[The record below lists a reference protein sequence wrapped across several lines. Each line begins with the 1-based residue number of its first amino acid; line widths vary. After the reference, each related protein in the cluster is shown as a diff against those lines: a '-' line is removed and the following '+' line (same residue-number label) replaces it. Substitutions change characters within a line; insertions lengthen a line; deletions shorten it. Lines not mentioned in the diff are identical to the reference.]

1 MDETGNAMAPW
12 TTLLRNTAPV
22 ALLAVLLT
30 ARAGAEDGAMES
42 DWLELVKGFKGS
54 TMGVEMLDIRD
65 DELPDMQRITMA
77 IPKAAVG
84 DRDDIEEVIVIGRRP
99 DKPDPPE
106 PLEITYEW
114 VDDPD
119 ADNYGLLI
127 RLGKDSNW
135 PIRLFMNS
143 RPGYIE

>member
-1 MDETGNAMAPW
+1 MAAW
-12 TTLLRNTAPV
+12 MTFLQSTLPV
-22 ALLAVLLT
+22 AMLAMLLT
-30 ARAGAEDGAMES
+30 APAVAEDRAMES

-99 DKPDPPE
+99 DKPDAPE
-106 PLEITYEW
+106 PIEITYQW
-114 VDDPD
+114 IDDPD
-119 ADNYGLLI
+119 DDNYGLLI
-127 RLGKDSNW
+127 RVGKESNW

>member
-1 MDETGNAMAPW
+1 MRPRMTFLLNA
-12 TTLLRNTAPV
+12 APV
-22 ALLAVLLT
+22 ALFAVLLV
-30 ARAGAEDGAMES
+30 ARTGAEDGSMES
-42 DWLELVKGFKGS
+42 DWLDLVKGFKGS

-84 DRDDIEEVIVIGRRP
+84 DRDDIEEVIVIGRKP
-99 DKPDPPE
+99 DKPDSPE

-114 VDDPD
+114 IDDPD
-119 ADNYGLLI
+119 AENYGLLI

-143 RPGYIE
+143 RPGYVE